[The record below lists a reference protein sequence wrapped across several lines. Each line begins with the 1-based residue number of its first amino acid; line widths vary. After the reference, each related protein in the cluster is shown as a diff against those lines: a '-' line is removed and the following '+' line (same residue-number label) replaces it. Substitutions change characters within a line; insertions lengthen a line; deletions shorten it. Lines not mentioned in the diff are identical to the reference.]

1 MIALMLHHPRVKA
14 LGLSIDGIA
23 VRIEATVSYMRRPW
37 HHAAH
42 PRNRKTPLPILV
54 LLIAQR
60 GDDRVNKN
68 RWGYQFTI
76 GVARIDLIATKQHH
90 LKINTN
96 LWRSQ
101 PCTIGRL
108 HGFA

>member
-14 LGLSIDGIA
+14 LGLSVDGIA
-23 VRIEATVSYMRRPW
+23 LSIEATVSHMSWPW

-42 PRNRKTPLPILV
+42 PRNRKASFPILV

-68 RWGYQFTI
+68 RWGYQFTV
-76 GVARIDLIATKQHH
+76 GVARIDLIAT
-90 LKINTN
+90 NST
-96 LWRSQ
+96 
-101 PCTIGRL
+101 T
-108 HGFA
+108 